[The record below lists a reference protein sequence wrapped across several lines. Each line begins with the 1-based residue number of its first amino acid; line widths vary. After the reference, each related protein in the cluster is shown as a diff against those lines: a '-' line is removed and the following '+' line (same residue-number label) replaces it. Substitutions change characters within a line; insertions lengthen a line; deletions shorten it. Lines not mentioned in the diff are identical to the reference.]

1 MCRDFKS
8 LEKNNRFGDRI
19 IIEKKFHL
27 QTKKMIANV
36 SRIIFKTHLY
46 LTFTND
52 LNLSRWKIMTCS
64 SIIMNFHTTQCAKNS
79 NKSKKILSSHSGRKF
94 LRFFFF
100 FDFFPVKL
108 TYFLRT
114 LYVYCM
120 YLSSE
125 ELFLTNSFH
134 LRWLHTGCPFAV

>member
-64 SIIMNFHTTQCAKNS
+64 SIIMNFHITQCAKNS
-79 NKSKKILSSHSGRKF
+79 NKSKKKYSQVILADNF
-94 LRFFFF
+94 AI
-100 FDFFPVKL
+100 FFPMKL

-114 LYVYCM
+114 LYVYCI
-120 YLSSE
+120 YLSE